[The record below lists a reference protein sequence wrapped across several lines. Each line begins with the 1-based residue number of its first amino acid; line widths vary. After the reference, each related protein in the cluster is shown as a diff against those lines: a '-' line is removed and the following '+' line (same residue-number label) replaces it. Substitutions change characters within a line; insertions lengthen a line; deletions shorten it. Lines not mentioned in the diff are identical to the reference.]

1 MSELLPSRQNEGYG
15 ACDDEGGGL
24 LPKTL
29 FFGAVSDYELP
40 NSRAV
45 PSERLLPS
53 INPSAALNGRHLPL
67 HKGGIGRS
75 RASAGNGEGE
85 R

>member
-1 MSELLPSRQNEGYG
+1 MAPLCKGGSPEG
-15 ACDDEGGGL
+15 GGGL

-40 NSRAV
+40 ISREV
-45 PSERLLPS
+45 PSENLVQS
-53 INPSAALNGRHLPL
+53 INPSAAHIGRHLPCV
-67 HKGGIGRS
+67 KGGIGRS